1 MTSNPGS
8 TRMTS
13 QVSHRSSRITRH
25 VYASTDPPTSH
36 ERLEIKY
43 FTAHLCITIRRP
55 TEPPQTGQHELISLL
70 DQVDLERG
78 AARC

>member
-25 VYASTDPPTSH
+25 VYASTDPPTSR
-36 ERLEIKY
+36 ERPKIKY
-43 FTAHLCITIRRP
+43 FTADPRITIRRNDKTRKAGP
-55 TEPPQTGQHELISLL
+55 SLL
-70 DQVDLERG
+70 ILGSAHERG
-78 AARC
+78 YLQC